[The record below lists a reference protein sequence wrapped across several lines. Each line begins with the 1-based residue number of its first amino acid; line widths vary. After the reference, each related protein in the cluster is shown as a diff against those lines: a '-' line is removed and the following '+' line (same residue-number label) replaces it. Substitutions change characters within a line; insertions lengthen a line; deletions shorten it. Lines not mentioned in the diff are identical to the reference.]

1 MMQLVIPLEHN
12 LEFTEMRETENRSSI
27 EKNQQNQKLV
37 LENISK
43 TDKLLIRLT
52 KKKKR

>member
-1 MMQLVIPLEHN
+1 
-12 LEFTEMRETENRSSI
+12 MRETENRSSI

-52 KKKKR
+52 KKKKKIGHKTLIIEMKEETSL